1 MMSILCIY
9 KYVWKECMKC
19 ARILL
24 CLLWS
29 DGRDDHRVQIA
40 CISVYVIG
48 VCVYLVMFLRP
59 MYMCI
64 YSSSSLRAVV
74 FFVLVSSRRRLSGIL
89 DEAAPLK
96 QYSNG
101 DVDYKV

>member
-9 KYVWKECMKC
+9 EYVWKECMKC

-48 VCVYLVMFLRP
+48 VCVYLVMFLRL
-59 MYMCI
+59 MYVYIFLLVTSCGC
-64 YSSSSLRAVV
+64 LL
-74 FFVLVSSRRRLSGIL
+74 VLVSSRRRLSGIL